1 MARLPC
7 ERTRRRH
14 RMGDIG
20 VPELLI
26 ILAIAIILFGPAR
39 IGGVGKSLGE
49 AIRSFRQAV
58 RDDDERTPVA
68 EEPAAVA
75 PYTPENQS
83 QLQESTTASES
94 IQPQQLDT
102 VSN

>member
-1 MARLPC
+1 
-7 ERTRRRH
+7 
-14 RMGDIG
+14 MGDIG

-58 RDDDERTPVA
+58 RDDDGRTLVT
-68 EEPAAVA
+68 EEQATVQ
-75 PYTPENQS
+75 PYAPENKA
-83 QLQESTTASES
+83 QLQESTTASE
-94 IQPQQLDT
+94 
-102 VSN
+102 

>member
-1 MARLPC
+1 
-7 ERTRRRH
+7 
-14 RMGDIG
+14 MGDIG

-58 RDDDERTPVA
+58 RDDDSHTPVA
-68 EEPAAVA
+68 EDQSPVA
-75 PYTPENQS
+75 SYAPENKA
-83 QLQESTTASES
+83 QLQESTNASE
-94 IQPQQLDT
+94 
-102 VSN
+102 